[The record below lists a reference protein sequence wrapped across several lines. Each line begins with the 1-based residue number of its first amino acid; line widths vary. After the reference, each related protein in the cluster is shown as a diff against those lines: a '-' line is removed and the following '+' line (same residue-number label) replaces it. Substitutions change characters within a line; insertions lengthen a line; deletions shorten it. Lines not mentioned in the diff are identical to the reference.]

1 VIRVSDAVL
10 VGSSDLPGEELEEPG
25 GSIDA
30 SEEEGKGRVCRG
42 QGDAY
47 PSAGERA
54 QDFGAPLDRIDE
66 VNHRG

>member
-1 VIRVSDAVL
+1 MSDAVL

-30 SEEEGKGRVCRG
+30 SEEEGKGRVRRG
-42 QGDAY
+42 QGDPY
-47 PSAGERA
+47 SFAGEETHDTVERRA
-54 QDFGAPLDRIDE
+54 GMGK

>member
-1 VIRVSDAVL
+1 MSDTVL
-10 VGSSDLPGEELEEPG
+10 VRSSVLLGEELEEPG

-47 PSAGERA
+47 PSAGEKPQNFR
-54 QDFGAPLDRIDE
+54 APLDPIVK

>member
-1 VIRVSDAVL
+1 VSDTVL
-10 VGSSDLPGEELEEPG
+10 VGSSDLLGEELEEPG

-30 SEEEGKGRVCRG
+30 FEEEGKGRVCRG

-47 PSAGERA
+47 SSAGENTQA
-54 QDFGAPLDRIDE
+54 FSAPLDRIDK

>member
-1 VIRVSDAVL
+1 VVRVSDTVL
-10 VGSSDLPGEELEEPG
+10 VRSSVLLGEELEEPG

-30 SEEEGKGRVCRG
+30 FEEEGKGRLCRG

-47 PSAGERA
+47 SSARKT
-54 QDFGAPLDRIDE
+54 QDFGASLDRIDK